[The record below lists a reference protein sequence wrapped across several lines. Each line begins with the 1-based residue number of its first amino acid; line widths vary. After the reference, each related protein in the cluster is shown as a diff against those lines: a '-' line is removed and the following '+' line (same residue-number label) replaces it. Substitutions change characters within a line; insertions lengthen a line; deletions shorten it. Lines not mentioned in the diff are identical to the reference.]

1 MRMAS
6 AWALTIAGMPTP
18 ASSAEPAAP
27 LTSVRRDNLEFMA
40 IPPFEDI
47 RADCADRGRGFIVR
61 SARLPPLLRANI
73 VARLTNVVQR
83 IFPSD
88 CRQRGAVFGWAYLD
102 SGGRRGSGTQGT
114 ARAGDHRRVDCARP
128 AVMDLM

>member
-6 AWALTIAGMPTP
+6 ACALTIAGMLTP
-18 ASSAEPAAP
+18 ARRAEPAAP
-27 LTSVRRDNLEFMA
+27 LISVRRDNLAFMA
-40 IPPFEDI
+40 IPPFENI
-47 RADCADRGRGFIVR
+47 RADCAGRGRGFVAR

-73 VARLTNVVQR
+73 VARPANVVQR

-102 SGGRRGSGTQGT
+102 SGGRRGSGTRDT
-114 ARAGDHRRVDCARP
+114 ARAGDHRRVD
-128 AVMDLM
+128 

>member
-18 ASSAEPAAP
+18 ASSTEPAAP
-27 LTSVRRDNLEFMA
+27 LTSVRRDNLAFMA

-47 RADCADRGRGFIVR
+47 RADCAGRGRGFIVR

-83 IFPSD
+83 ILS
-88 CRQRGAVFGWAYLD
+88 RAAT
-102 SGGRRGSGTQGT
+102 RRL
-114 ARAGDHRRVDCARP
+114 RVP
-128 AVMDLM
+128 LVMD